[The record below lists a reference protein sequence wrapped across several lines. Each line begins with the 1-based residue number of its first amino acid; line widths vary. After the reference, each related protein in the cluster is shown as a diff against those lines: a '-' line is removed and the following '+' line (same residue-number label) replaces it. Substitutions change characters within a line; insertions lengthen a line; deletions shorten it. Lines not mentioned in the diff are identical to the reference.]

1 MAAGGRGAPAAAL
14 DRSAPGA
21 HEWNRMN
28 LRLKQTPG
36 IYLLGFMGS
45 GKSTVGRHLARRL
58 GWSFFDLDDEIEAA
72 ERTTIARIFDER
84 GEAEFRRIE
93 SVMLAS
99 HVRLIE
105 CGRPAVLALGG
116 GAFLASANRELAAN
130 HGVTVWLDCDF
141 DRIARRVAQATHRP
155 LARDPDKLAALFN
168 QRRDIYRLAD
178 VHVPVETDDA
188 EAVAGAILAH
198 PLFR

>member
-1 MAAGGRGAPAAAL
+1 
-14 DRSAPGA
+14 
-21 HEWNRMN
+21 MN

-72 ERTTIARIFDER
+72 EQTTIARIFDTR

-93 SVMLAS
+93 SEILAQ
-99 HVRLIE
+99 HVRSIE
-105 CGRPAVLALGG
+105 RGRAAVVALGG
-116 GAFLASANRELAAN
+116 GAFLDAANRELAAN

-141 DRIARRVAQATHRP
+141 DRIARRVAQADHRP
-155 LARDPDKLAALFN
+155 LARDPAKLAALFDA
-168 QRRDIYRLAD
+168 RRDTYRLAD
-178 VHVPVETDDA
+178 VHIPIETDEP
-188 EAVAGAILAH
+188 EAVADAILAH
-198 PLFR
+198 PFFR

>member
-1 MAAGGRGAPAAAL
+1 
-14 DRSAPGA
+14 
-21 HEWNRMN
+21 MN

-72 ERTTIARIFDER
+72 ERTTIARIFDQR

-93 SVMLAS
+93 SAMLAS
-99 HVRLIE
+99 HVRSIE
-105 CGRPAVLALGG
+105 RGRPAVVALGG
-116 GAFLASANRELAAN
+116 GAFLAPDNRELAAN

-155 LARDPDKLAALFN
+155 LARDPEKLAALFHA
-168 QRRDIYRLAD
+168 RRDIYRLAD

-188 EAVAGAILAH
+188 EAVADAILAH

>member
-1 MAAGGRGAPAAAL
+1 
-14 DRSAPGA
+14 
-21 HEWNRMN
+21 MN

-58 GWSFFDLDDEIEAA
+58 GWSFFDLDGEIEAA
-72 ERTTIARIFDER
+72 ERTTIAQIFDER

-93 SVMLAS
+93 SEMLAQ

-105 CGRPAVLALGG
+105 RGRPAVVALGG
-116 GAFLASANRELAAN
+116 GAFLAPANRELAAN

-155 LARDPDKLAALFN
+155 LARDPDTLAALFN

-188 EAVAGAILAH
+188 EAVAGTILAH